1 MTAQQSREAFLAAR
15 KRGIGGSDIAAIL
28 GLSKYKTPYS
38 LWLDKTGRQTE
49 DSAGEAAYWGNVLED
64 VVAKQFSLV
73 TGLKIQRVNQCLV
86 GPEPWMLANIDRAIV
101 NPAIAKRVYL
111 KGGRLTTDQILECK
125 TASGWLEKLWGES
138 TESIPDYY
146 LTQCQWYMGVTG
158 AEVCHAAVLIGG
170 QKFRH
175 YRIEA
180 DPELFQILAGEA
192 RAFWENHVLADQ
204 PPEPTSFDDCAH
216 LWGQAEEG
224 SILEADSELLAMIED
239 LKGFKADIKA
249 AQAEADQI
257 ELGIIK
263 RLGVAETVMDSG
275 KRLLTYKT
283 QTTNRLDSK
292 ALKAAHPELAE
303 QFTKTSTSRVLRLA

>member
-28 GLSKYKTPYS
+28 GLSKYKTPYY
-38 LWLDKTGRQTE
+38 LWLDKTGRQTD

-86 GPEPWMLANIDRAIV
+86 GPESWMLANIDRAII
-101 NPAIAKRVYL
+101 NPAISGNVRFKD
-111 KGGRLTTDQILECK
+111 GRLTTDQILECK
-125 TASGWLEKLWGES
+125 TASGWMEPLWGENP
-138 TESIPDYY
+138 ESIPDYY

-158 AEVCHAAVLIGG
+158 AEICHAAVLIGG

-180 DPELFQILAGEA
+180 DPELFRILAGEA
-192 RAFWENHVLADQ
+192 RAFWENHVLADV
-204 PPEPTSFDDCAH
+204 PPEPTTFEDCAH
-216 LWGQAEEG
+216 RWGQAEPD
-224 SILEADSELLAMIED
+224 SVLEADSELLAMIED